1 MNVKIRRVKR
11 LLKLHPVVEFAYLFG
26 SRARGTADA
35 RSDWD
40 IAIFFNEDPQKLP
53 QWTVFYLEAEIAREV
68 GSEVQIIVLN
78 SLDMPV
84 LLFQVVSNG
93 SILVDNNT
101 KQRILFEAR
110 VLSRYHDWQYFL
122 RRHIGA
128 SQHLSVHK

>member
-1 MNVKIRRVKR
+1 MNDKIRRVKR
-11 LLKLHPVVEFAYLFG
+11 LLKVHPTVEFAYLFG
-26 SRARGTADA
+26 SRSRGSAGA

-40 IAIFFNEDPQKLP
+40 IAIFFNKDPQQLP

-68 GSEVQIIVLN
+68 GNEVQIIVLN

-84 LLFQVVSNG
+84 LLFQVISNG

-101 KQRILFEAR
+101 KHRILFESR

-122 RRHIGA
+122 RRHVGA
-128 SQHLSVHK
+128 SQHRSPNK